1 MADVRVKD
9 LASTAATI
17 ADTDYVVVD
26 STADGTRKALATAV
40 KTYAQTGVLSS
51 TTTRTANTVYAGPA
65 TGADAAATFR
75 ALVAAD
81 IPDIS
86 ATYSTSAAVASA
98 ISTAL
103 VDYTPTASLG
113 ALATL
118 DTVANAQVD
127 ANAAIALTKLAAI
140 TASVVPVANAS
151 GFLVASAVTA
161 TELGYLSGVTSA
173 VQTQLDAKQASDAEL
188 TALAGLTS
196 AANKVPMFSGSGTA
210 TLLDFKD
217 EDDMSSD
224 SATAVPSQQS
234 VKAYVDASAGGLSG
248 LTAGRIPYATSATAI
263 ADDAGLTYDAATD
276 TLTVAGGL
284 VVDTST
290 LVVDRTNNRVGVGQ
304 ASPSY
309 MLHVEG
315 STAGAPIARFKQNAE
330 WGGAEYALDVV
341 GYTNLNGFRVNGAD
355 AGNSIY
361 LAGADMM
368 VTVDAGETIGL
379 GFAFVGARVRLGA
392 GGHWTHV
399 DVATNPNT
407 SQLTG
412 NDIAVYAK
420 GSELIAARNNAG
432 TIEYAVLTSGWSTS
446 AP

>member
-1 MADVRVKD
+1 VATKFSE
-9 LASTAATI
+9 LTAASALTGTETVPVVQSGANRRTTVADII
-17 ADTDYVVVD
+17 AEVD
-26 STADGTRKALATAV
+26 LS
-40 KTYAQTGVLSS
+40 TYA
-51 TTTRTANTVYAGPA
+51 TTASVT
-65 TGADAAATFR
+65 
-75 ALVAAD
+75 
-81 IPDIS
+81 
-86 ATYSTSAAVASA
+86 SA

-103 VDYTPTASLG
+103 AAYTTTANLESGYYSVAETNAVLGDYLLSAD
-113 ALATL
+113 AAT
-118 DTVANAQVD
+118 TYQ
-127 ANAAIALTKLAAI
+127 
-140 TASVVPVANAS
+140 P
-151 GFLVASAVTA
+151 
-161 TELGYLSGVTSA
+161 
-173 VQTQLDAKQASDAEL
+173 LDADL

-217 EDDMSSD
+217 EDDMVSN